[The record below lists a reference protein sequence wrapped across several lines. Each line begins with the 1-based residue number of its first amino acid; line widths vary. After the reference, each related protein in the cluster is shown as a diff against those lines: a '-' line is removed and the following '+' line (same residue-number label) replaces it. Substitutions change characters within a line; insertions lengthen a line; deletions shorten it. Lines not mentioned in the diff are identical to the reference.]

1 MGLIRSKYIFLFT
14 TQIKE
19 IFVIYRNSIIA
30 IITIISL
37 TSRGLQIDIEYIKGK
52 LRTEEWDLILSN
64 QLSKRVRN

>member
-37 TSRGLQIDIEYIKGK
+37 TSRGLHIDIEYIKGK